1 MKDEMVKTPI
11 TLIGSKSY
19 IKYEPKG
26 TVLIITPWNFPINL
40 TFVSLVNAISAGN
53 SVIIK
58 PSEITNYTSIV
69 IKKIID
75 KTFNDNE
82 VATVLGAIG
91 TDTRVGRKFLNWG
104 VGYGGPCLPRDNRAF
119 AAFAQHLGMK
129 HNLGHTTDEINNEH
143 ALFMCEYW
151 ESINYDKVAFYF
163 DYISYKKGTDIL
175 EESQQFRLCTNLLD
189 KGYKV
194 YIHDNKLITD
204 QVYDKMLKKYGDK
217 VNFVDDR
224 DNITEPICMVTL

>member
-1 MKDEMVKTPI
+1 MTSEINHIIKNISKWMKDEMVKTPI

-82 VATVLGAIG
+82 VATVLG
-91 TDTRVGRKFLNWG
+91 
-104 VGYGGPCLPRDNRAF
+104 GPNRS
-119 AAFAQHLGMK
+119 K
-129 HNLGHTTDEINNEH
+129 
-143 ALFMCEYW
+143 
-151 ESINYDKVAFYF
+151 
-163 DYISYKKGTDIL
+163 
-175 EESQQFRLCTNLLD
+175 LL
-189 KGYKV
+189 
-194 YIHDNKLITD
+194 L
-204 QVYDKMLKKYGDK
+204 
-217 VNFVDDR
+217 
-224 DNITEPICMVTL
+224 